1 VSVELASLLLFAS
14 MFTLLATGMPIAIAL
29 AGVAVAFCIAFWGFD
44 RIYILASAGFS
55 SLQNVN
61 LVAIPLFILMGWI
74 IYKSG
79 IADDLFD
86 TMHVWMGNV
95 KGGLAMGTIVI
106 GALFGAICASLVPAL
121 LTITTVALPAL
132 LKRGY
137 DKRLALGCIMVSGLL
152 SFLIP
157 PSVLM
162 IIFSSVTGI
171 SIGRMYLGALVP
183 GFLLATL
190 YILYIGIRCRFQPE
204 LGPPAAS
211 ETRIGW
217 GVRIAKLKGV
227 AAPLV
232 LLVSMLVGIYS
243 GAVTPMEASAIGAIG
258 AIICAAIKR
267 RLSWP
272 VAREALIKTAR
283 ITCMVGW
290 LLVAIGAFNAVYS
303 GIGARDL
310 ASNIATAVPGGG
322 MPVIIIMQF
331 TMFIFGM
338 IMDDLTIVMIF
349 GPIFTAIVQS
359 MDFDTLWFGV
369 LFMVNIQ
376 TALSTAPY
384 GFGLFVTKAAATT
397 IPELKGFNISLMD
410 VIRGALPFIGL
421 QLVCMAL
428 ILIFPS
434 LVTFLPS
441 LLVR

>member
-14 MFTLLATGMPIAIAL
+14 MFTLLATGIPIAIAL
-29 AGVAVAFCIAFWGFD
+29 AGVAVVFCIAFWGFD

-79 IADDLFD
+79 VADDLFD

-157 PSVLM
+157 PSVVM
-162 IIFSSVTGI
+162 IIFSSVTGL

-183 GFLLATL
+183 GFLLASL
-190 YILYIGIRCRFQPE
+190 YILYIGVRCRFQPE
-204 LGPPAAS
+204 LGPPAPS

-243 GAVTPMEASAIGAIG
+243 GKHSL
-258 AIICAAIKR
+258 R
-267 RLSWP
+267 
-272 VAREALIKTAR
+272 
-283 ITCMVGW
+283 
-290 LLVAIGAFNAVYS
+290 
-303 GIGARDL
+303 
-310 ASNIATAVPGGG
+310 
-322 MPVIIIMQF
+322 Q
-331 TMFIFGM
+331 
-338 IMDDLTIVMIF
+338 
-349 GPIFTAIVQS
+349 
-359 MDFDTLWFGV
+359 
-369 LFMVNIQ
+369 
-376 TALSTAPY
+376 
-384 GFGLFVTKAAATT
+384 
-397 IPELKGFNISLMD
+397 PELP
-410 VIRGALPFIGL
+410 VW
-421 QLVCMAL
+421 
-428 ILIFPS
+428 
-434 LVTFLPS
+434 
-441 LLVR
+441 